1 MEELDG
7 ERRQVGA
14 GADAGDEESA
24 DGRGGVRHKRGVDAR
39 VRGRHGARADVS
51 EPEPE
56 TEPEPRGLLVR
67 WSELVE

>member
-24 DGRGGVRHKRGVDAR
+24 DGRDGVRHKRGVDAR
-39 VRGRHGARADVS
+39 VPGKARGKSGR
-51 EPEPE
+51 E
-56 TEPEPRGLLVR
+56 
-67 WSELVE
+67 